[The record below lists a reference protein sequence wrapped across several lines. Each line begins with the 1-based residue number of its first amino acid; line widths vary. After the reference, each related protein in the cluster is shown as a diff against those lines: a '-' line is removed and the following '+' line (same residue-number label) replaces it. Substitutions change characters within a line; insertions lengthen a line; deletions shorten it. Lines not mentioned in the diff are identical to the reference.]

1 MIRNRLL
8 VVFIIFAVLFL
19 GVLARAFQIQVIS
32 NDELISYSKDQT
44 LRFEKNYPNRGR
56 IFDRN
61 GYDLAMN
68 VQTYSLFTIPKLL
81 KGNYRPYLELSRIAP
96 VLTYEKIR
104 KKIKNRKHY
113 TWLARKIELSKDQV
127 DKIKELPGI
136 YIDSVP
142 KRIYP
147 NHELLSQ
154 AIGFVG
160 VDNKG
165 LAGLEYLFDKELQ
178 GKPRIIKYLRDA
190 KGRAIKFESQEVGDD
205 AKDLHLSI
213 DKDLQAVSE
222 KVLKEAVIKNE
233 AFRGGIGIM
242 NPDNGEILAMANY
255 PTFDGENY
263 KQSNTNNRKLAFVTD
278 PFEPGSSFKVFTVA
292 AAIENKIIRPDTN
305 YYCEKGRLRIGSH
318 FIGEADPRK
327 QYEWLSVKD
336 ILKYSSNIGTT
347 KIAFDL
353 TYPKFN
359 AAMDFFRFGQK
370 TNIEVPG
377 ESRGIY
383 NFQEKTSNLSLSNM
397 SFGQGLATTGI
408 QMLTAYSVFA
418 NGGYYIEPTLLLR
431 QNKDVYKKRIISKQ
445 TADALTDMLIS
456 VVDDGTGTNAKIK
469 DFVIAGKT
477 STAQRADK
485 NGGYKGYIAGFIGYP
500 VNVNKKFVLYVY
512 IDNPQGS
519 SYYGNSIAAPVFK
532 EVAEYMLYKNREF
545 KGLTETQ
552 NFSEEDK
559 RSDEVKTEKSAT
571 RIIDGD
577 TVPNFIGLDKI
588 SANQLANK
596 LKISLIHKGVGIVKK
611 QSQPFGN
618 KILADS
624 YVILN
629 YESPKYE

>member
-1 MIRNRLL
+1 MIRNRLF
-8 VVFIIFAVLFL
+8 VVFVIFVVLFF
-19 GVLARAFQIQVIS
+19 GVLVRAFHIQVIS
-32 NDELISYSKDQT
+32 NDELISYSNSQT

-61 GYDLAMN
+61 GYDLAIN

-81 KGNYRPYLELSRIAP
+81 RGDYRPYQELAKIAP
-96 VLTYEKIR
+96 VLSYEKIR
-104 KKIKNRKHY
+104 RRIRNRKHY

-190 KGRAIKFESQEVGDD
+190 KGRAIKFESQEVGND

-222 KVLKEAVIKNE
+222 RILKEAVIKNE

-242 NPDNGEILAMANY
+242 DPDNGEILAIANY

-305 YYCEKGRLRIGSH
+305 YYCEKGRFRIGSH

-353 TYPKFN
+353 TFSKFN

-370 TNIEVPG
+370 TNVEVPG

-383 NFQEKTSNLSLSNM
+383 NFQERASNLSLSNM

-408 QMLTAYSVFA
+408 QMLAAYSAFA

-431 QNKDVYKKRIISKQ
+431 KNKIVPKKRIISKP

-456 VVDDGTGTNAKIK
+456 VVDEGTGTNAKIK

-477 STAQRADK
+477 STAQRADN

-500 VNVNKKFVLYVY
+500 VNVDKKFVLYVY
-512 IDNPQGS
+512 IDNPQGPR
-519 SYYGNSIAAPVFK
+519 YYGNSIAAPVFK
-532 EVAEYMLYKNREF
+532 EVAEYILYKNKEY

-559 RSDEVKTEKSAT
+559 RFDEVKTEKSAT
-571 RIIDGD
+571 RIINNE

-588 SANQLANK
+588 SANQLASK
-596 LKISLIHKGVGIVKK
+596 LKINLIHKGVGIVKK
-611 QSQPFGN
+611 QSQQFGN
-618 KILADS
+618 KLLVDS

-629 YESPKYE
+629 YETPKYE

>member
-1 MIRNRLL
+1 MIRNKLFVVL
-8 VVFIIFAVLFL
+8 VIFTILFLAVL
-19 GVLARAFQIQVIS
+19 VRAFHIQVIS

-56 IFDRN
+56 IYDRN
-61 GYDLAMN
+61 GYDLAIN

-81 KGNYRPYLELSRIAP
+81 KGDHRPYKELARIAP
-96 VLTYEKIR
+96 VLTYEKISKR
-104 KKIKNRKHY
+104 IKNRKRY
-113 TWLARKIELSKDQV
+113 TWLARKIELSKEQV

-136 YIDSVP
+136 YIDAVP

-222 KVLKEAVIKNE
+222 KILKEAVIKNE

-242 NPDNGEILAMANY
+242 NPDNGEILAIANY

-263 KQSNTNNRKLAFVTD
+263 KHSNTNNRKLAFVTD

-305 YYCEKGRLRIGSH
+305 YYCEKGRFKIGSH
-318 FIGEADPRK
+318 YIGEADTRK
-327 QYEWLSVKD
+327 KYEWLSVKD

-353 TYPKFN
+353 TYAKFN

-370 TNIEVPG
+370 TNVEVPG

-383 NFQEKTSNLSLSNM
+383 NFQENTSSLSLSNM

-408 QMLTAYSVFA
+408 QMLAAYSVFA

-431 QNKDVYKKRIISKQ
+431 QDKMISKKRIISKQ

-456 VVDDGTGTNAKIK
+456 VVDEGTGTNAKI
-469 DFVIAGKT
+469 
-477 STAQRADK
+477 
-485 NGGYKGYIAGFIGYP
+485 
-500 VNVNKKFVLYVY
+500 
-512 IDNPQGS
+512 
-519 SYYGNSIAAPVFK
+519 
-532 EVAEYMLYKNREF
+532 
-545 KGLTETQ
+545 
-552 NFSEEDK
+552 
-559 RSDEVKTEKSAT
+559 
-571 RIIDGD
+571 
-577 TVPNFIGLDKI
+577 
-588 SANQLANK
+588 
-596 LKISLIHKGVGIVKK
+596 
-611 QSQPFGN
+611 
-618 KILADS
+618 
-624 YVILN
+624 
-629 YESPKYE
+629 